1 MANYAASRRL
11 PMKLMPVLLMLS
23 LSAFLF
29 ACGQKAPDTEATDR
43 KLQALEQRLAESER
57 RADDAAA
64 RANQLETDLGRA
76 MAAGDT
82 RRAPAA
88 DPRVDELAA
97 SVKKLADRV
106 TVLEAL
112 PAAAPPAPGV
122 EARPEPAAEK
132 PAAEAPGRP
141 APAEVV
147 ARINTL
153 LPGLKS
159 DSGTGAQRD
168 ELLGLLFQ
176 ADKETRDRVIGE
188 MREWAKAEPENK
200 HARLGLANALVSRF
214 ADVSGDLMKQGS
226 LAAEIMKEAGT
237 ANELDAEF
245 YDALHFIALMKAGYP
260 SFAPEFTQAGK
271 DMDRA
276 LAMQAN
282 MPWED
287 RFADIYTAYAKWY
300 RVQKKHDQALA
311 KAQAGLDLAPR
322 NAELLA
328 EKAAIEAAIRG
339 E

>member
-1 MANYAASRRL
+1 
-11 PMKLMPVLLMLS
+11 MKHLFIPALFVLS
-23 LSAFLF
+23 LLLI
-29 ACGQKAPDTEATDR
+29 ACEQKAPDADGH
-43 KLQALEQRLAESER
+43 KLTAFETRLAQAER

-64 RANQLETDLGRA
+64 KAQRLEDELARLANTK
-76 MAAGDT
+76 
-82 RRAPAA
+82 PAA
-88 DPRVDELAA
+88 QAPDPRVDELAEA
-97 SVKKLADRV
+97 VKQLTIRVAEQTAKADKAP
-106 TVLEAL
+106 TA
-112 PAAAPPAPGV
+112 PAAGAESTPDKPAMEVEAKPAP
-122 EARPEPAAEK
+122 E
-132 PAAEAPGRP
+132 
-141 APAEVV
+141 EVLR
-147 ARINTL
+147 RINSL
-153 LPGLKS
+153 LPNLKT
-159 DSGTGAQRD
+159 DSGTGTQRD

-176 ADKETRDRVIGE
+176 ADKETRDRVIAE

-214 ADVSGDLMKQGS
+214 ADVSDDIMKQGA

-237 ANELDAEF
+237 AQELDAEF

-282 MPWED
+282 MTWED

-300 RVQKKHDQALA
+300 RVQKKYDNALA

-328 EKAAIEAAIRG
+328 EKAAIERAISG

>member
-1 MANYAASRRL
+1 
-11 PMKLMPVLLMLS
+11 MKHLCMPALFVLSVLLIG
-23 LSAFLF
+23 
-29 ACGQKAPDTEATDR
+29 CEQKAPEADGH
-43 KLQALEQRLAESER
+43 KLAALETRLAQAER

-64 RANQLETDLGRA
+64 KAQRLEGELAKLANAKPD
-76 MAAGDT
+76 
-82 RRAPAA
+82 APAA
-88 DPRVDELAA
+88 DPRVAELEQA
-97 SVKKLADRV
+97 VKQLSDRIAEL
-106 TVLEAL
+106 TPIATEQ
-112 PAAAPPAPGV
+112 PAANDESEPDQPAVKVETKPAP
-122 EARPEPAAEK
+122 E
-132 PAAEAPGRP
+132 
-141 APAEVV
+141 EVLR
-147 ARINTL
+147 RINVL
-153 LPGLKS
+153 LPNLKT

-176 ADKETRDRVIGE
+176 ADKETRDRVIAE

-214 ADVSGDLMKQGS
+214 ADVSDDIMKQGA

-237 ANELDAEF
+237 AQELDAEF

-282 MPWED
+282 MTWED

-300 RVQKKHDQALA
+300 RVQKKYDNAMA

-328 EKAAIEAAIRG
+328 EKAAIEKAISG

>member
-1 MANYAASRRL
+1 
-11 PMKLMPVLLMLS
+11 MKHLFIPALFVLS
-23 LSAFLF
+23 LLLI
-29 ACGQKAPDTEATDR
+29 ACEQKTPDADGHKLAALETRLAQAERRSDEATA
-43 KLQALEQRLAESER
+43 KAQRLEDELAKL
-57 RADDAAA
+57 
-64 RANQLETDLGRA
+64 ANA
-76 MAAGDT
+76 KPA
-82 RRAPAA
+82 APAP
-88 DPRVDELAA
+88 DPRVDELADA
-97 SVKKLADRV
+97 VKQLTDRV
-106 TVLEAL
+106 RELTPKEHQA
-112 PAAAPPAPGV
+112 PAAPAAGVEDNTAKSPTEVEAKPAP
-122 EARPEPAAEK
+122 E
-132 PAAEAPGRP
+132 
-141 APAEVV
+141 EVLR
-147 ARINTL
+147 RINSL
-153 LPGLKS
+153 LPNLKT

-176 ADKETRDRVIGE
+176 ANKETRDRVIAE

-214 ADVSGDLMKQGS
+214 ADVSDDIMKQGA

-237 ANELDAEF
+237 AQELDAEF

-282 MPWED
+282 MAWED

-300 RVQKKHDQALA
+300 RVQKKYDNAMA

-328 EKAAIEAAIRG
+328 EKAAIEKAISG

>member
-1 MANYAASRRL
+1 
-11 PMKLMPVLLMLS
+11 MKHLCMPALFVLSVLLIG
-23 LSAFLF
+23 
-29 ACGQKAPDTEATDR
+29 CEQKVPEADGH
-43 KLQALEQRLAESER
+43 KLAALETRLAQAER

-64 RANQLETDLGRA
+64 TSQRLEGELTKLANAKPD
-76 MAAGDT
+76 
-82 RRAPAA
+82 APAA
-88 DPRVDELAA
+88 DPRVAELEQA
-97 SVKKLADRV
+97 VKQLSERIAEL
-106 TVLEAL
+106 TPIATEQ
-112 PAAAPPAPGV
+112 PAANAETEPAKPAVNVETKPAP
-122 EARPEPAAEK
+122 E
-132 PAAEAPGRP
+132 
-141 APAEVV
+141 EVLR
-147 ARINTL
+147 RINVL
-153 LPGLKS
+153 LPNLKT
-159 DSGTGAQRD
+159 DCGTGAQRD

-176 ADKETRDRVIGE
+176 ADKETRDRVIAE

-214 ADVSGDLMKQGS
+214 ADVSDDIMKQGA

-237 ANELDAEF
+237 AQELDAEF

-260 SFAPEFTQAGK
+260 SFAPEFTQAAK

-282 MPWED
+282 MTWED

-300 RVQKKHDQALA
+300 RVQKKYDNALA

-328 EKAAIEAAIRG
+328 EKAAIEKAISG